1 MSKVAQSGDIRLIP
15 IERIEVLNTRERNQT
30 AFDEIVENIRAIGLK
45 KPITV
50 TPRRGE
56 DGAERYLLIC
66 GEGRLKA
73 FCKLGETRIPAMV
86 VEVDNEDAHIMSLV
100 ENIARR
106 RYMPLELLH
115 GIKLLHE
122 KGYEAQAICRKTG
135 LSLEYV
141 NTLLMLIILGEDRLL
156 AAVQKG
162 SIPITAARDIV
173 SAGSDDK
180 ALQGVLQDAYESGQ
194 LRGRPLLEVRRLLQL
209 RESLGKSLERKT
221 PRKRSSVTTTSLVR
235 TYQKEVERQRMVV
248 RKGSLTQQRLL
259 LLVSAMRQLIADD
272 HFVTLLRAEGLDTM
286 PSYLA
291 ERIYRAGS
299 KK

>member
-15 IERIEVLNTRERNQT
+15 IDRIEVLNTRERNQ
-30 AFDEIVENIRAIGLK
+30 AVFDEIVENIKLIGLK

-50 TPRRGE
+50 TPREGE

-73 FCKLGETRIPAMV
+73 FSKLGETRIPALV
-86 VEVDNEDAHIMSLV
+86 VDVEEEDAHIMSLA

-106 RYMPLELLH
+106 KYMPLELLH
-115 GIKLLHE
+115 GIKRLHE
-122 KGYEAQAICRKTG
+122 QGYEAPAICQKTG
-135 LSLEYV
+135 LSPEYV

-156 AAVQKG
+156 AAIQKG
-162 SIPITAARDIV
+162 SIPINAARDIV
-173 SAGSDDK
+173 SAGNDDK

-194 LRGRPLLEVRRLLQL
+194 LRGRSLFEVRRLLQL
-209 RESLGKSLERKT
+209 RQTQGKSLGRKS
-221 PRKRSSVTTTSLVR
+221 PRKRSSVTAASLVR

-259 LLVSAMRQLIADD
+259 LIVSAMRQLVADD
-272 HFVTLLRAEGLDTM
+272 HFVTLLRAEGLGAM
-286 PSYLA
+286 PTYLA
-291 ERIYRAGS
+291 ERIHRPGS

>member
-1 MSKVAQSGDIRLIP
+1 MSKVAQSGEIRLIP
-15 IERIEVLNTRERNQT
+15 IERIEVLNTRERNQA
-30 AFDEIVENIRAIGLK
+30 AFDEIVENIRTIGLK

-50 TPRRGE
+50 TPRKGE

-73 FCKLGETRIPAMV
+73 FCKLGESRIPALV
-86 VEVDNEDAHIMSLV
+86 VDVDNEDAHIMSLV

-115 GIKLLHE
+115 GIRLLHE

-141 NTLLMLIILGEDRLL
+141 NTLLMLIILGEDRLM

-162 SIPITAARDIV
+162 SIPINAARDIV
-173 SAGSDDK
+173 SAGNDDK

-194 LRGRPLLEVRRLLQL
+194 LRGRPLFEVRRLLQL
-209 RESLGKSLERKT
+209 RENLGKSLARKN
-221 PRKRSSVTTTSLVR
+221 PRKRSSVTTASLVR

-259 LLVSAMRQLIADD
+259 LIVSAMRQLIADD

-291 ERIYRAGS
+291 ERIHRAGS

>member
-1 MSKVAQSGDIRLIP
+1 MSKVAHKGDIRLIP
-15 IERIEVLNTRERNQT
+15 IERIEVLNTRERNQA
-30 AFDEIVENIRAIGLK
+30 AFDEIVENIKLIGLK

-50 TPRRGE
+50 TPRNGE

-73 FCKLGETRIPAMV
+73 FCKLGETRIPALV
-86 VEVDNEDAHIMSLV
+86 VNVEEEDAHIMSLA

-106 RYMPLELLH
+106 KYMPLELLH

-122 KGYEAQAICRKTG
+122 KGYEAPAICQKTG
-135 LSLEYV
+135 LSPEYV

-156 AAVQKG
+156 AAIQKG

-173 SAGSDDK
+173 SAGNDDK

-209 RESLGKSLERKT
+209 RQTLGKSLARKS
-221 PRKRSSVTTTSLVR
+221 PRKRSGVTTTSLVR
-235 TYQKEVERQRMVV
+235 AYQKEVERQRMVV

-259 LLVSAMRQLIADD
+259 LIVSAMRQLVSDD

-286 PSYLA
+286 PTYLA
-291 ERIYRAGS
+291 ERIHRAGS

>member
-15 IERIEVLNTRERNQT
+15 IDRIEVLNTRERNSA
-30 AFDEIVENIRAIGLK
+30 AFEEIVENIKTIGLK
-45 KPITV
+45 KPVTV
-50 TPRRGE
+50 TSRKGE

-73 FCKLGETRIPAMV
+73 FCQLGEKRIPALV
-86 VEVDNEDAHIMSLV
+86 VEVTDEDAHIMSLV

-106 RYMPLELLH
+106 KYMPLELLN

-122 KGYEAQAICRKTG
+122 KGYDASTICQKTG
-135 LSLEYV
+135 LSSEYV

-156 AAVQKG
+156 VAVQRG

-180 ALQGVLQDAYESGQ
+180 ALQGVLQDAYEAGQ

-209 RESLGKSLERKT
+209 RQGLGKSLARKT
-221 PRKRSSVTTTSLVR
+221 PRKKSSVTAASLVR

-259 LLVSAMRQLIADD
+259 LIVSAMRQLISDD
-272 HFVTLLRAEGLDTM
+272 HFVTLLRAEGLDSM
-286 PSYLA
+286 PTYLA
-291 ERIYRAGS
+291 ERIHRSGS

>member
-1 MSKVAQSGDIRLIP
+1 MSKVAHSGDIRLIP
-15 IERIEVLNTRERNQT
+15 IERIEVLNTRERNQA
-30 AFDEIVENIRAIGLK
+30 AFDVIVENIRMIGLK
-45 KPITV
+45 KPISV
-50 TPRRGE
+50 TPRKGD

-73 FCKLGETRIPAMV
+73 FRQLGEKRIPALV
-86 VEVDNEDAHIMSLV
+86 VEANDEDAHIMSLV

-106 RYMPLELLH
+106 KYLPLELLQ
-115 GIKLLHE
+115 GIRLLHE
-122 KGYEAQAICRKTG
+122 KGYDAAAICRKTG
-135 LSLEYV
+135 LSAEYV

-162 SIPITAARDIV
+162 SIPISAARDIV

-180 ALQGVLQDAYESGQ
+180 ALQGVMQDAYESGQ
-194 LRGRPLLEVRRLLQL
+194 LRGRPLLEVRRLLQQ
-209 RESLGKSLERKT
+209 RQDLGKSLARKN
-221 PRKRSSVTTTSLVR
+221 PRKRSGITTASLVR

-259 LLVSAMRQLIADD
+259 LIVSAMRQLIGDD
-272 HFVTLLRAEGLDTM
+272 HFVTLLRAEGLDTL
-286 PSYLA
+286 PTYLA
-291 ERIYRAGS
+291 ERIQRAGS

>member
-1 MSKVAQSGDIRLIP
+1 MSKAAQSGDIRLIP
-15 IERIEVLNTRERNQT
+15 IERIEVLNSRDRNQGV
-30 AFDEIVENIRAIGLK
+30 FDEIVENIKLIGLK

-50 TPRRGE
+50 TARKGD

-73 FCKLGETRIPAMV
+73 FSRLGETRIPALV
-86 VEVDNEDAHIMSLV
+86 VDVKEEDAHIMSLA

-106 RYMPLELLH
+106 KYLPLELLQ
-115 GIKLLHE
+115 GIKRLHE
-122 KGYEAQAICRKTG
+122 QGYEAPSICLKTG
-135 LSLEYV
+135 LSSEYV

-156 AAVQKG
+156 AAIQKG
-162 SIPITAARDIV
+162 SIPIAAARDIV
-173 SAGSDDK
+173 SAGTDDK

-209 RESLGKSLERKT
+209 RQTLGKSLARKN
-221 PRKRSSVTTTSLVR
+221 PRKRSNVTAASLVR

-259 LLVSAMRQLIADD
+259 LIVSAMRQLICDD

-286 PSYLA
+286 PTYLA
-291 ERIYRAGS
+291 ERIHRAGS

>member
-15 IERIEVLNTRERNQT
+15 IERIEVLNTRERNQA
-30 AFDEIVENIRAIGLK
+30 AFDEIVENIKTIGLK

-50 TPRRGE
+50 TPRKGE

-73 FCKLGETRIPAMV
+73 FTKLGETRIPALV
-86 VEVDNEDAHIMSLV
+86 VDVDNEDAHIMSLV

-106 RYMPLELLH
+106 KYLPLELLH
-115 GIKLLHE
+115 GIRLLHE
-122 KGYEAQAICRKTG
+122 KGYNAHAICQKTG
-135 LSLEYV
+135 LSPEYV

-156 AAVQKG
+156 AAIQSG
-162 SIPITAARDIV
+162 GIPISAARDIV
-173 SAGSDDK
+173 GAGSDDK
-180 ALQGVLQDAYESGQ
+180 VLQGVLQDAYESGQ
-194 LRGRPLLEVRRLLQL
+194 LRGRQLLEVRRLLRL
-209 RESLGKSLERKT
+209 RQDLGKSLARKT
-221 PRKRSSVTTTSLVR
+221 PRKRGSVTAASLVR

-259 LLVSAMRQLIADD
+259 LIVSALRQLIEDD

-286 PSYLA
+286 PTYLA
-291 ERIYRAGS
+291 DRIHRAGS